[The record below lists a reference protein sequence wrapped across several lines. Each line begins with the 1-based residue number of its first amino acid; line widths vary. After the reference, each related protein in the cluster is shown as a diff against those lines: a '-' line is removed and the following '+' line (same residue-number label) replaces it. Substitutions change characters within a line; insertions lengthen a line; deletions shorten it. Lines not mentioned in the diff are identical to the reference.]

1 MGEVLTRFF
10 RLVDRAPPRIGVE
23 CNNLVRPADFSLEDF
38 KREHPGQFPQVVYEL
53 GTAMLVYDHG
63 CRALGRGAPATW
75 KRAAEH
81 VYRAEELFQQALGVK
96 TNPEPSPA
104 GQASPVADPP
114 ETPESD
120 QPKESSPP
128 RSKEEETAKRSVP
141 PPEPGDPETVEKA
154 GKVLDS
160 VQKLASTLDLGLGK
174 KELQDRLIDA
184 HAALEDF
191 SSHPLSRNVPLI
203 VGSLRVALA
212 YLRRALDS
220 KDAFAM
226 LSGKDS
232 LQRAREYLRNYAA
245 TGQEQAGE
253 R

>member
-10 RLVDRAPPRIGVE
+10 RLVDHAPPRMGIE
-23 CNNLVRPADFSLEDF
+23 CNNLVRPADFALEDF

-53 GTAMLVYDHG
+53 GTAMLAYDHG

-75 KRAAEH
+75 KRAADH
-81 VYRAEELFQQALGVK
+81 VYRAEELFRQALGVK
-96 TNPEPSPA
+96 TDTGPNPA
-104 GQASPVADPP
+104 NPVPPPGDQTGPP
-114 ETPESD
+114 ESN
-120 QPKESSPP
+120 QPRENSPP
-128 RSKEEETAKRSVP
+128 RSEEEAAKRSVSSP
-141 PPEPGDPETVEKA
+141 GPGDPETVEKA
-154 GKVLDS
+154 SKVLES

-174 KELQDRLIDA
+174 KEVQDRLIDA

-191 SSHPLSRNVPLI
+191 SSHPLSENVPLT

-212 YLRRALDS
+212 YLRRALDG

-232 LQRAREYLRNYAA
+232 LQRAREYLRNYET